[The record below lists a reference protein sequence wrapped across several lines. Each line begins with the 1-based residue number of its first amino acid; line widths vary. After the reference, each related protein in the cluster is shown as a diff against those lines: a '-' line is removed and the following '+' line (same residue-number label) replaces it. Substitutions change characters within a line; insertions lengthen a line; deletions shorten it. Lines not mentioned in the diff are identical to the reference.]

1 MINMCVNYG
10 YITFKNDANCN
21 TYKLYQMLSV
31 NKTDAVILKQFEQKT
46 SHPILHPELAVGLED
61 CFQTCVQFLSA
72 LHHAF

>member
-1 MINMCVNYG
+1 
-10 YITFKNDANCN
+10 
-21 TYKLYQMLSV
+21 MLSV